1 MGESIAEVAAG
12 LTKAQRW
19 FVSALS
25 PSWATPGEI
34 GASPNHT
41 SNRDR
46 RLIEAN
52 TEGQGREYRLTPLG
66 LAVRNHLISQ
76 GADHDR

>member
-1 MGESIAEVAAG
+1 MTDADVAG
-12 LTKAQRW
+12 IVGKLTKAQQW

-25 PSWATPGEI
+25 PSWQHPRDI
-34 GASPNHT
+34 GANPNHG

-46 RLIEAN
+46 RLVEAS

-66 LAVRNHLISQ
+66 LAVRAHLISSDNE
-76 GADHDR
+76 G